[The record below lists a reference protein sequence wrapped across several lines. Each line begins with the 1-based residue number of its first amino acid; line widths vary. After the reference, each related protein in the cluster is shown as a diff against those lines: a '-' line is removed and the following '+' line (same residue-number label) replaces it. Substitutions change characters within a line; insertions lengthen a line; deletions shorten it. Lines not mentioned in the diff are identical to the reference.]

1 MILFLDFDG
10 VTHPEPYAPEA
21 AFTQLPLIESVVRE
35 RVHVAIVVSSSW
47 RESHSLD
54 ELRDFFAPDIQPRV
68 VGVTPDM
75 WDQALAPAYVRE
87 RECLAWLAANRP
99 AGTRWLAIDD
109 RPAFF
114 QPNCLTL
121 FLTDT
126 LQGFQPAQM
135 ASLREKLT
143 MDSITHSI
151 LPADIPMT
159 GLKAYITDLAKRHDV
174 VYVKTG
180 SSALAQVITRLAG
193 DDGNPDETEKLVIAL
208 RRANVINGP
217 TAVTL
222 LGLYFDET
230 RN

>member
-1 MILFLDFDG
+1 MRLRLEVKHAEVVTTAKSCFYQTQIRSDG
-10 VTHPEPYAPEA
+10 KNRAWADATRMAKITGNSRIQGITPMPYRYYLHQNRDYP
-21 AFTQLPLIESVVRE
+21 VVRE

-54 ELRDFFAPDIQPRV
+54 ELRDFFAPDIKPRV

-114 QPNCLTL
+114 QPNCPNL

-126 LQGFQPAQM
+126 LQGFLAGQM
-135 ASLREKLT
+135 ASLREKL
-143 MDSITHSI
+143 
-151 LPADIPMT
+151 A
-159 GLKAYITDLAKRHDV
+159 
-174 VYVKTG
+174 
-180 SSALAQVITRLAG
+180 
-193 DDGNPDETEKLVIAL
+193 
-208 RRANVINGP
+208 
-217 TAVTL
+217 
-222 LGLYFDET
+222 
-230 RN
+230 